1 MRSRYGNRQNRLL
14 IRMISTPK
22 VRARNL
28 RKQLGGALSPLEA
41 GAEMDLYTQNQ
52 TFLMCKLYLSMFLM
66 AL

>member
-14 IRMISTPK
+14 ILMISTPK
-22 VRARNL
+22 VKAGNL
-28 RKQLGGALSPLEA
+28 RKEPGGALEA
-41 GAEMDLYTQNQ
+41 GAEKDLYTQNQ